1 MIVIKNDKKESRIFR
16 ITKSNLLCITKFI
29 KRTEIINKLKY
40 RQN

>member
-16 ITKSNLLCITKFI
+16 ITKSNLLSNFI

-40 RQN
+40 TIYII